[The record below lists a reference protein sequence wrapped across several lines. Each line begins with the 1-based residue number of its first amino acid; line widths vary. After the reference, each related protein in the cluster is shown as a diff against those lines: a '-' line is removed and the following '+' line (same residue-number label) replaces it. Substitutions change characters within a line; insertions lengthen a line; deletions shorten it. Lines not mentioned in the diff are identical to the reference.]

1 MLMGSTQGASLI
13 FAHYGAFYGAT
24 GGLDRAAPLQAIQGS
39 WISLYCIF
47 TV

>member
-24 GGLDRAAPLQAIQGS
+24 GGPSTALLHYKLFKDLGS
-39 WISLYCIF
+39 VF

>member
-1 MLMGSTQGASLI
+1 MGSTQGASFI

-24 GGLDRAAPLQAIQGS
+24 GGPSTGTALLHYKLFKDLGS
-39 WISLYCIF
+39 VF